1 MRNYLVTGAAGFIG
15 SEVAKKILERGDKV
29 VTIDNLSTGKKDH
42 IPEGVEFIFGNTY
55 DTDIIKSLE
64 GRKFDAIYHIAG
76 QSGGVTCWD
85 DPVYDLDSNVT
96 STLLLLDYA
105 KRTGCKKF
113 IYASTMSVY
122 GDENPCPVKEDDCI
136 KPKSFYAVGKNA
148 SEHYMR
154 IYSEEFGIKCT
165 ALRLNNT
172 YGPGQNMEN
181 LLQGMVSIF
190 IAQAINDKHILVMGD
205 KNRYRDFVYIDDT
218 VNAFLLAEKGNE
230 LDSYNVYTVATMVKT
245 TCERLVE
252 MIRANLPFDVSV
264 EYKGKT
270 QGDQFGIFC
279 SYEKIFNA
287 IGWKPTIMLEDG
299 LKKMIDWALKTMK
312 Y

>member
-1 MRNYLVTGAAGFIG
+1 MKNYLVTGAAGFIG
-15 SEVAKKILERGDKV
+15 AEISKKLIQRGDKV
-29 VTIDNLSTGKKDH
+29 VTIDNLSSGFESN
-42 IPEGVEFIFGNTY
+42 IPEGVEFIYGNTY
-55 DTDIIKSLE
+55 DKEVIEKLGNT
-64 GRKFDAIYHIAG
+64 KFDAIYHIAG
-76 QSGGVTCWD
+76 QSGGVTCWE
-85 DPVYDLDSNVT
+85 DPIYDLNSNVT

-105 KRTGCKKF
+105 KKTGCEKF
-113 IYASTMSVY
+113 LYASTMSVY
-122 GDENPCPVKEDDCI
+122 GDENPCPVKEDDNI

-172 YGPGQNMEN
+172 YGPGQNMSN

-190 IAQAINDKHILVMGD
+190 LAQAINDHHITVMGD

-218 VNAFLLAEKGNE
+218 VNAFLMAENSCE
-230 LDSYNVYTVATMVKT
+230 DNLYNYYTVATNRKN
-245 TCERLVE
+245 TCERVVE
-252 MIRANLPFDVSV
+252 LIQQYLPYEVSV

-270 QGDQFGIFC
+270 KGDQFGIFC

-287 IGWKPTIMLEDG
+287 IGWTPKVSLEDG
-299 LKKMIDWALKTMK
+299 LKTMTEWARKELE
-312 Y
+312 